1 MTTLPH
7 FHTLDNQLDAL
18 LPPIHGVEHSLELTL
33 AQLFPGLSIS
43 ARTLFFGT
51 HHLLQLV
58 GFHLFDGGTFR
69 LPAGS
74 RISHVDYPALSLPAD
89 FSSRI
94 GSFCQTIRQQL
105 HARLAA
111 YWLERNSKGLT
122 RTVSLAALL
131 RDQLDAEI
139 RLRSTDQT
147 LSAAHAQLLRTCL
160 ELPQPWQ
167 RRHLP
172 VTARP
177 QVYRLL
183 LTSTAPN
190 WRSHV
195 PGFLVI
201 TEQGAEGRTL
211 EHDEPVGRALLCSI
225 AHGIEAFDNLSD
237 LHNEVCE
244 RLEDPQ
250 QSEHLLKLM
259 ITPADQQSARCAE
272 RLRYDWY
279 TEDVADYLASTLRDA
294 QSRHLSH
301 AWQLAW
307 KQGKQRDIEQLDNAL
322 APALDIRSAVG
333 SRGPLANRYG
343 LLLEKHLPIWL
354 RNTSQQGVAHIMQ
367 AMQEQVMAIEAA
379 SAPGILTLEQFSQQH
394 SLLHWVNLRLR
405 EYLQRD
411 PGLDCD
417 PRDITISVTLARQ
430 VGPIVNPLPL
440 GSTVGYI
447 PVVSRQQVGG
457 TVELVKHT
465 YRLDELALLNISWFD
480 VDYWLTARVYLHGD
494 QPLPAL
500 SPLRVKQIVR
510 RLNAGSGYTAYLR
523 TQLLDSPEGRWRQA
537 AYAQIYRARLNAEA
551 VKARYVGH
559 FLADTFAQGYGWAST
574 VISNPDSH
582 ARPHYNEQQVIAQQL
597 LVHGD
602 TLMGVLLLVSPENSN
617 RIVVH
622 CPDVPDR
629 RYWREY
635 RNIKALIRALRGDLM
650 LHDYLVQRLP
660 QASSKK
666 LKARLLK
673 GRVGGASITRQT
685 ITGDLY
691 QALYRAEV
699 RNLIAHTDSVTRSNQ
714 ELLGEF
720 SVNVLRLVLD
730 IVTFVLPQRALVAL
744 AFGRMAISIWDGS
757 EAFDQDDHAGALHH
771 AVAALGHATAGLN
784 DMAGSSL
791 MRRALRGLPKP
802 PPIPLPKHYETAPD
816 RARLRYR
823 IDSVHGEAV
832 YEQLSA
838 SPGLT
843 QYFVRD
849 NLGRY
854 FNVSFDGTRWRATD
868 PDQPYAYLKLPI
880 KRSQDGNWVV
890 DSPIRWHDGLPDIT
904 QLLEQCRLATPLKG
918 TVAIEDEHLF
928 NHSSTQYLQLH
939 NHQLPVRRHLLPGH
953 YHLVLPA
960 GLSGVVPAWAVL
972 RRQEGEWRI
981 RVRQAGRGSDWLALP
996 SSYSA
1001 SLGSSRSSR

>member
-7 FHTLDNQLDAL
+7 FYTLDNQLDAL
-18 LPPIHGVEHSLELTL
+18 LPPIHGVEHSLDLTL
-33 AQLFPGLSIS
+33 AQLFPGLSVS
-43 ARTLFFGT
+43 ARTVFFGT
-51 HHLLQLV
+51 HQLLQLV

-74 RISHVDYPALSLPAD
+74 HIRHADYPALRLPAD
-89 FSSRI
+89 FNSRI

-105 HARLAA
+105 HTRLAA

-122 RTVSLAALL
+122 RTVRLAALY

-139 RLRSTDQT
+139 RLRSADET
-147 LSAAHAQLLRTCL
+147 LPATHAQLLRTCL

-183 LTSTAPN
+183 LTRTEPN

-201 TEQGAEGRTL
+201 TEQGAEGHTL
-211 EHDEPVGRALLCSI
+211 DHHEPVGRALLCSV
-225 AHGIEAFDNLSD
+225 AHGIEAFDNLD
-237 LHNEVCE
+237 ELHNEVCE

-259 ITPADQQSARCAE
+259 IAPNDQQNARRSE

-279 TEDVADYLASTLRDA
+279 AEDMADYLAATLRDA
-294 QSRHLSH
+294 QAKHLSH

-343 LLLEKHLPIWL
+343 LLLEKHLPNWL
-354 RNTSQQGVAHIMQ
+354 RATSRQGVAHIMQ
-367 AMQEQVMAIEAA
+367 AMQEQILAIEAA
-379 SAPGILTLEQFSQQH
+379 SAPGILTLEQFSQQQ

-417 PRDITISVTLARQ
+417 PRDVTLSVTLARQ

-447 PVVSRQQVGG
+447 PVVSRQQAGD

-480 VDYWLTARVYLHGD
+480 VDYWLTARVHIHGD

-500 SPLRVKQIVR
+500 TPLRVKQIVR
-510 RLNAGSGYTAYLR
+510 RLNAGSGYKAYLR
-523 TQLLDSPEGRWRQA
+523 TQLLDSPEGHWRQA
-537 AYAQIYRARLNAEA
+537 AYAQICRARMNAEA

-559 FLADTFAQGYGWAST
+559 FLPDTFAQGYGWAST
-574 VISNPDSH
+574 LISNPDSH
-582 ARPHYNEQQVIAQQL
+582 TRPHVNEQQVIVQQL

-617 RIVVH
+617 RIVVY

-635 RNIKALIRALRGDLM
+635 RDIKALIRAIRGDLA
-650 LHDYLVQRLP
+650 LQDYLVQRLP
-660 QASSKK
+660 LASGKK

-673 GRVGGASITRQT
+673 GRLGGASITRQT
-685 ITGDLY
+685 ITGNLY
-691 QALYRAEV
+691 QALYRNEV
-699 RNLIAHTDSVTRSNQ
+699 KSLIAHTDSVTRNNQ

-730 IVTFVLPQRALVAL
+730 IVTFVLPQKALTAL
-744 AFGRMAISIWDGS
+744 TFGRMAVSIWDS
-757 EAFDQDDHAGALHH
+757 FDAFGQDDHEGALHH

-784 DMAGSSL
+784 EMAGSSL

-802 PPIPLPKHYETAPD
+802 PPVPLPKHYETTPD
-816 RARLRYR
+816 LARLRYR

-854 FNVSFDGTRWRATD
+854 FNVSFDGNRWRATD
-868 PDQPYAYLKLPI
+868 PDQPDAYLKLPI
-880 KRSQDGNWVV
+880 KRNQDGNWVV
-890 DSPIRWHDGLPDIT
+890 DSPVLWHDGLPDIT
-904 QLLEQCRLATPLKG
+904 QLLEQCRLATSLQG
-918 TVAIEDEHLF
+918 SVDVEDKHLF
-928 NHSSTQYLQLH
+928 NHASTPYLQLH

-953 YHLVLPA
+953 YHLILPDTLTGA
-960 GLSGVVPAWAVL
+960 VPAWAVL
-972 RRQEGEWRI
+972 RQLDGEWRI
-981 RVRQAGRGSDWLALP
+981 RVRQAGRSSDWLALP
-996 SSYSA
+996 SDYSA
-1001 SLGSSRSSR
+1001 SLGNNLSSR

>member
-1 MTTLPH
+1 MTTPPH
-7 FHTLDNQLDAL
+7 FQTVDSQLDTL
-18 LPPIHGVEHSLELTL
+18 LPPIKGVEHSLDLTL

-51 HHLLQLV
+51 HQLLQLV

-74 RISHVDYPALSLPAD
+74 QARHADYPALSLPAD
-89 FSSRI
+89 FSRRI
-94 GSFCQTIRQQL
+94 DNFCKTLRQAL

-111 YWLERNSKGLT
+111 YWLERDGKGLT
-122 RTVSLAALL
+122 RTVRLAVLL
-131 RDQLDAEI
+131 RDQLDAEL
-139 RLRSTDQT
+139 RLRTTDQT

-160 ELPQPWQ
+160 ELPQAWQ

-172 VTARP
+172 IAARP
-177 QVYRLL
+177 QAYRLL
-183 LTSTAPN
+183 LTSTDPN

-195 PGFLVI
+195 PGFLVLA
-201 TEQGAEGRTL
+201 EQGAEGHLL
-211 EHDEPVGRALLCSI
+211 EHHEPVGRALLCSV
-225 AHGIEAFDNLSD
+225 AHGIEAFDNLAD
-237 LHNEVCE
+237 LHTEICE

-259 ITPADQQSARCAE
+259 IDPDDQQNARRSE

-279 TEDVADYLASTLRDA
+279 AEDLADYLASALRDA
-294 QSRHLSH
+294 QARHLSH

-307 KQGKQRDIEQLDNAL
+307 QQGKQRDITQLDEAL
-322 APALDIRSAVG
+322 ATALNIRKAVG

-343 LLLEKHLPIWL
+343 LLLEKHLPNWL
-354 RNTSQQGVAHIMQ
+354 RTTSQQGVAHIMQ
-367 AMQEQVMAIEAA
+367 AMQEQILAIEAA
-379 SAPGILTLEQFSQQH
+379 SAPGILTLEQFTQRH
-394 SLLHWVNLRLR
+394 SLLNWVNLRLR

-417 PRDITISVTLARQ
+417 PRHITISVTLARQ
-430 VGPIVNPLPL
+430 VGPIVNPLPV

-447 PVVSRQQVGG
+447 PVVSRQHTGD

-480 VDYWLTARVYLHGD
+480 VDYWLTARVYINGD

-500 SPLRVKQIVR
+500 TPVRVKQIVR

-523 TQLLDSPEGRWRQA
+523 TQLLDSPEGRWRQS
-537 AYAQIYRARLNAEA
+537 AYAQIKRAQMNAEA

-559 FLADTFAQGYGWAST
+559 FLTDTLEQGYGRAST
-574 VISNPDSH
+574 LINAPDDRL
-582 ARPHYNEQQVIAQQL
+582 RPHFNKQQVIAQQL
-597 LVHGD
+597 LVQGD
-602 TLMGVLLLVSPENSN
+602 TLMGVILVVSPESSK
-617 RIVVH
+617 RIVVY
-622 CPDVPDR
+622 CPDAPDR

-635 RNIKALIRALRGDLM
+635 GDTKALIRAIRGDLA
-650 LHDYLVQRLP
+650 LQDYLARRLP
-660 QASSKK
+660 QASGKQ
-666 LKARLLK
+666 LRVHLLK
-673 GRVGGASITRQT
+673 GRLGAVTTRQT
-685 ITGDLY
+685 ITGNLY

-699 RNLIAHTDSVTRSNQ
+699 KSLIAHTDAVTRSNR

-720 SVNVLRLVLD
+720 SINALRLALD
-730 IVTFVLPQRALVAL
+730 LVTLVLPQRAMIAL
-744 AFGRMAISIWDGS
+744 AFGRMSASIWDGF

-771 AVAALGHATAGLN
+771 AVAALGHATSGLN
-784 DMAGSSL
+784 AMAGSSL

-802 PPIPLPKHYETAPD
+802 PPIPLPKHYDAAPD
-816 RARLRYR
+816 PVRLRYR
-823 IDSVHGEAV
+823 IDSAHGEAV

-838 SPGLT
+838 TPGLT

-854 FNVSFDGTRWRATD
+854 FNVSFDGARWRATD

-880 KRSQDGNWVV
+880 TRNQDGNWVV
-890 DSPIRWHDGLPDIT
+890 DSPVLWHDGLPDIAH
-904 QLLEQCRLATPLKG
+904 LLEQCRLAAPLQG
-918 TVAIEDEHLF
+918 AVDDQDENLL
-928 NHSSTQYLQLH
+928 NHSGTLYLQLH
-939 NHQLPVRRHLLPGH
+939 NHQLPVRRHLLPAH
-953 YHLVLPA
+953 YHLVFPGTLA
-960 GLSGVVPAWAVL
+960 GAVPAWAVL
-972 RRQEGEWRI
+972 RQQDGEWRI

-996 SSYSA
+996 AGYSA